1 MSDNNKSALMLFQAV
16 LGILAWAAIG
26 VEADSKLPDTLA
38 RIKPGIVAVG
48 TYLPKRSPRANFLG
62 TGFVVG
68 QGNLVV
74 TNAHVVPE
82 SLDTEHLERIAIF
95 FRQGNEEKMQMASE
109 VALDKDHDLAV
120 LKITDPLPALKL
132 GDAALVKEGQVYA
145 FTGYPIGMVL
155 GLYPVTH
162 RGMVSAISPNV
173 IPTIKSGQINPKLL
187 RRLEAPYNI
196 FQLDATAY
204 PGNSGS
210 PLYDVDSGAVVGVID
225 KVFVQESKENVL
237 SNPSGIAYAIP
248 VNYVL
253 GLLKDNNLH

>member
-1 MSDNNKSALMLFQAV
+1 M
-16 LGILAWAAIG
+16 
-26 VEADSKLPDTLA
+26 PDTLA

-68 QGNLVV
+68 KGNLVV

-82 SLDTEHLERIAIF
+82 SLDNEHLEQIAIF
-95 FRQGNEEKMQMASE
+95 FRQGNEEKMQMATE
-109 VALDKDHDLAV
+109 VGIDKDHDLAV
-120 LKITDPLPALKL
+120 IKITDPLPPLKL
-132 GDAALVKEGQVYA
+132 GDADLVKEGQVYA
-145 FTGYPIGMVL
+145 FTGFPIGMVL

-173 IPTIKSGQINPKLL
+173 IPTIKPGQINPKLL

-204 PGNSGS
+204 PGNSGNL
-210 PLYDVDSGAVVGVID
+210 LYDADSGAVVGVID
-225 KVFVQESKENVL
+225 KVFVQESKENLL

-248 VNYVL
+248 VNYVHS
-253 GLLKDNNLH
+253 LLKDNKLH